1 MAKQFTDKTI
11 KKFEDLNVI
20 DNFMFNE
27 LEMQADREK
36 AEQFVRILLET
47 ILQKKVTEIRIF
59 SQFTEQGRTNAL
71 HGVQMDSYIEACVGE
86 GEDGKTMILPIKPE
100 VFDIEPNTYET
111 DSEEKRM
118 RYYRA
123 LIDTKILAAGIRYQ
137 DMKNV
142 TLIMISNYDPFKCDR
157 MVYTIENTCKE
168 EPELRYDDGVRTLFL
183 YTYGRRGAENN
194 KELADL
200 LRYMTDSRRENVT
213 NPNIEFIQGMLEQIK
228 QNAEIGVRYM
238 QSWEIKQRFRDEG
251 YGEGYGEGYDE
262 GYDEGRCRTLVDS
275 VDNAIKNFR
284 LDVKT
289 ACEGLGITVEIYEN
303 AKLFLARVHE
313 ES

>member
-1 MAKQFTDKTI
+1 M
-11 KKFEDLNVI
+11 NVLAFKLSMGRI
-20 DNFMFNE
+20 DHFP
-27 LEMQADREK
+27 L
-36 AEQFVRILLET
+36 
-47 ILQKKVTEIRIF
+47 
-59 SQFTEQGRTNAL
+59 
-71 HGVQMDSYIEACVGE
+71 C
-86 GEDGKTMILPIKPE
+86 
-100 VFDIEPNTYET
+100 
-111 DSEEKRM
+111 
-118 RYYRA
+118 
-123 LIDTKILAAGIRYQ
+123 
-137 DMKNV
+137 KN
-142 TLIMISNYDPFKCDR
+142 MCK
-157 MVYTIENTCKE
+157 NTCRE

-251 YGEGYGEGYDE
+251 YGEGY
-262 GYDEGRCRTLVDS
+262 DEGRCRTLVDS

-289 ACEGLGITVEIYEN
+289 ACEGLGITVEMYEN